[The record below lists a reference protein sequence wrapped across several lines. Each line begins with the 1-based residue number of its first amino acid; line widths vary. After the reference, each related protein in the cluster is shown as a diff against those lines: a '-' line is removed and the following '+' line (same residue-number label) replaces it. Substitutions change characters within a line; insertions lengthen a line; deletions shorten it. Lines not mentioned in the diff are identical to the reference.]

1 MSYGSRAFASASFV
15 FAPRCLVNTAMSAAD
30 DEVTTNGF
38 EYDSETASLDEE
50 DKKHIEDSIK
60 AHIRSVIELRRQDFE
75 LPETVH
81 LIECPDGS
89 KVYLVGTAHFSKES
103 IDDVVN
109 VRVFYP
115 N

>member
-1 MSYGSRAFASASFV
+1 M
-15 FAPRCLVNTAMSAAD
+15 AAVD

-38 EYDSETASLDEE
+38 EYDSETASLDED
-50 DKKHIEDSIK
+50 DKKHIEDAIK
-60 AHIRSVIELRRQDFE
+60 THIRSVVELRKEEFE
-75 LPETVH
+75 LPETVS

-109 VRVFYP
+109 VCAYAP
-115 N
+115 NENC

>member
-1 MSYGSRAFASASFV
+1 
-15 FAPRCLVNTAMSAAD
+15 MSAAD